1 MEWCHASNFSH
12 EQKHGMEQSWRW
24 KHHVFF
30 YIYRCVHGKLCMR
43 AIDWYEMASLCSCQN
58 GWISNIGAKHA
69 NPIDANCLSTLKIE
83 RKTATKHWSDFFK
96 IILVGTF
103 WPSLHFVRTQI
114 RFAEKFWTKKKH
126 WRSKK
131 KNSEKKLEMQ
141 NVNRETIR
149 FLWSILTIIMIFFL
163 QIFWPE
169 SCFSSNFNHT
179 SVSGKFWFGDQ
190 QRQHQ
195 IEWES
200 HFCMQ

>member
-1 MEWCHASNFSH
+1 MMKIGLIRMEWNGMLSCFQFFSWTKTRNGT
-12 EQKHGMEQSWRW
+12 ELTMKTPCI
-24 KHHVFF
+24 F

-131 KNSEKKLEMQ
+131 KIVRKNWKCK
-141 NVNRETIR
+141 T
-149 FLWSILTIIMIFFL
+149 
-163 QIFWPE
+163 
-169 SCFSSNFNHT
+169 
-179 SVSGKFWFGDQ
+179 
-190 QRQHQ
+190 
-195 IEWES
+195 
-200 HFCMQ
+200 